1 MAERCSNCGAE
12 LFAGQQFCRRCGA
25 AVGRAQEDAPTQLF
39 PQGAS
44 SPGATNSGASNS
56 GPTNSGPVNPG
67 PVVGTSPL
75 ESGAR
80 TESVGSQQTNAYR
93 QQTSYQPTANS
104 GQMPPG
110 FQRTSPLVGQ
120 PFGSRPLAVEPHA
133 RKSRRGAWLFA
144 LLLVFVVG
152 VVALGCVGY
161 VLWRA
166 HHRIVVVKNMPAGAP
181 KVPDIPIPPDLGDR
195 ITKAIN
201 DAGVPMPL
209 DESGATV
216 TGTDTVLTKSYE
228 IDDGA
233 TVSIRGVGGNVRIT
247 GTDGDQAELKITKH
261 GGSPQERAAA
271 RVLLSKT
278 DKQLALVS
286 AAPPGAVEIS
296 YEIKLPRELH
306 QIEITSDKGGVKV
319 EEFGGAVTVNVREG
333 NLEFRDVTGGIHSK
347 LVNGNTKVSLGTTD
361 REGEQEFSVV
371 NGDIEATVADG
382 TDAELKAET
391 ITGDISVDERYGLKV
406 ERRPAGH
413 SVAGALGD
421 GGPPLQ
427 LKVVRGDIKLKK

>member
-44 SPGATNSGASNS
+44 SPGQTNSGPSNS
-56 GPTNSGPVNPG
+56 GPSNSGPF
-67 PVVGTSPL
+67 VGTSPL

-80 TESVGSQQTNAYR
+80 TESVGPQTANAYR
-93 QQTSYQPTANS
+93 QQTSYQPPAANS

-110 FQRTSPLVGQ
+110 FQQTSPLVGQ
-120 PFGSRPLAVEPHA
+120 PFGSRPLAVEQPA
-133 RKSRRGAWLFA
+133 RKRHRGAWLVA
-144 LLLVFVVG
+144 LLAVFVLC
-152 VVALGCVGY
+152 VAAFGGVGY

-166 HHRIVVVKNMPAGAP
+166 RHRMVVRNLPADAP
-181 KVPDIPIPPDLGDR
+181 KVPGIPVPADLGDR
-195 ITKAIN
+195 IKKAIN
-201 DAGVPMPL
+201 DAGVPTPL

-216 TGTDTVLTKSYE
+216 TGTDTVLTKTYE
-228 IDDGA
+228 IDDDA
-233 TVSIRGVGGNVRIT
+233 TFSLRGVGGNVTIT
-247 GTDGDQAELKITKH
+247 GTDGDRAELKITKH
-261 GGSPQERAAA
+261 GGSPQERSAA

-278 DKQLALVS
+278 DDHLSLIS
-286 AAPPGAVEIS
+286 AVPPGAVEIS

-319 EEFGGAVTVNVREG
+319 EEFGGAVVVNLREG
-333 NLEFRDVTGGIHSK
+333 NLEFRDVTGSVHSK
-347 LVNGNTKVSLGTTD
+347 LVNGNTKVSLGQTD

-382 TDAELKAET
+382 ADAELKAET

-406 ERRPAGH
+406 ERRPVGH
-413 SVAGALGD
+413 SVAGTLGD

-427 LKVVRGDIKLKK
+427 LKVVHGDIKLKK